1 MEEEIKT
8 ETFLE
13 KHYGTIDTVIEAGLY
28 LFIFFLFLTKGEGVR
43 NVLLYSN
50 FILWLATVRQRKNLS
65 ILKEPVALIYW
76 GFMIS
81 TFVSAVFSIDIRYSF
96 KELDG
101 DFLKPLLFFPV
112 LATVLSDNKRLKR
125 FAWLALFL
133 LIFLVANGFYSY
145 LVYNMPMML
154 SETPLRHAFHNRFA
168 RDLNLFLAF
177 SFALLLMTKAVI
189 SRIFIALAVL
199 TGIFSLIL
207 TVSRGGIIAFLAIS
221 AVWLAS
227 SFRRRYVHLK
237 PVLIGVLLA
246 VVLSGVIA
254 YVFVPDIKKRISLVT
269 QTENQIVTLNKR
281 TTIWMPVL
289 YAAMKRPFFGW
300 GYGEKIFRRDTPF
313 EGTPYKTSPYKQDI
327 QLRDPHNT
335 FLSELFT
342 QGIVGLGLYL
352 ALLITATGR
361 FWKGTYSTNE
371 TTNYILLA
379 CTSIL
384 IGTYFVHSMV
394 EVVKFRY
401 LTLILGIG
409 LAAKHVNSEDSHH

>member
-1 MEEEIKT
+1 MGYRTKI

-13 KHYGTIDTVIEAGLY
+13 EKFGIIDKVIEAGLY
-28 LFIFFLFLTKGEGVR
+28 LFIFFLFLTKGEGIR
-43 NVLLYSN
+43 NILLYSN
-50 FILWLATVRQRKNLS
+50 FFLWLVTIRQRKNLA
-65 ILKEPVALIYW
+65 ILKDPVALLYW
-76 GFMIS
+76 GFMVS
-81 TFVSAVFSIDIRYSF
+81 VLLSAVFSIDIRYSF
-96 KELDG
+96 RELDG

-133 LIFLVANGFYSY
+133 LVFLVANGFYSY

-168 RDLNLFLAF
+168 RDLNMCLAF
-177 SFALLLMTKAVI
+177 SFALSFITKRVI
-189 SRIFIALAVL
+189 SRIFIALAIL

-207 TVSRGGIIAFLAIS
+207 TVSRGGIIAFLVIS
-221 AVWLAS
+221 AVWLAN
-227 SFRRRYVHLK
+227 SFRERYVHLK
-237 PVLIGVLLA
+237 PILISVMLA
-246 VVLSGVIA
+246 VVLSGIIA

-289 YAAMKRPFFGW
+289 YASMKRPLFGW
-300 GYGEKIFRRDTPF
+300 GYGEKIFRRDAPF
-313 EGTPYKTSPYKQDI
+313 EDTPYKTSPYKTDI

-352 ALLITATGR
+352 ALLITASESFGR
-361 FWKGTYSTNE
+361 VLTAPTRQ
-371 TTNYILLA
+371 
-379 CTSIL
+379 
-384 IGTYFVHSMV
+384 
-394 EVVKFRY
+394 KFIFFLPVSVY
-401 LTLILGIG
+401 
-409 LAAKHVNSEDSHH
+409 

>member
-1 MEEEIKT
+1 MEDKKKI
-8 ETFLE
+8 ETFFE
-13 KHYGTIDTVIEAGLY
+13 KNYGIIDKVIEAGLY

-43 NVLLYSN
+43 NILLYAN
-50 FILWLATVRQRKNLS
+50 FILWLATLRQRKNLS

-81 TFVSAVFSIDIRYSF
+81 TFLSAVFSIDIRYSF

-125 FAWLALFL
+125 FAWLTLFL

-168 RDLNLFLAF
+168 RDLNLCLAF
-177 SFALLLMTKAVI
+177 SFALLLITKRGI
-189 SRIFIALAVL
+189 SKIFIALMIL

-221 AVWLAS
+221 AVWLAN
-227 SFRRRYVHLK
+227 SFRARYSHLK
-237 PVLIGVLLA
+237 PVLVSVLLA

-254 YVFVPDIKKRISLVT
+254 YVFVPDIKNRLSLVT
-269 QTENQIVTLNKR
+269 QTESQIITLNKR

-289 YAAMKRPFFGW
+289 YASMKRPLFGW
-300 GYGEKIFRRDTPF
+300 GYGEKIFRRDAPF
-313 EGTPYKTSPYKQDI
+313 EDTPYKTSPYKRDI

-352 ALLITATGR
+352 ALLITASR
-361 FWKGTYSTNE
+361 EFWRGTHSTNE
-371 TTNYILLA
+371 TKSYILLA
-379 CTSIL
+379 CVSIL

-401 LTLILGIG
+401 LTLILGVG
-409 LAAKHVNSEDSHH
+409 LAAKHVTSEDSHH